1 MSYLLSLPFPQSR
14 LCLSWFM
21 TLFYGEHFSV
31 ASENGAWERRTFFE
45 TLQVYSSFPDK
56 TNSLAELKK
65 KKNLGSVLGYSF

>member
-1 MSYLLSLPFPQSR
+1 
-14 LCLSWFM
+14 M
-21 TLFYGEHFSV
+21 TLFCGEHFSV

-65 KKNLGSVLGYSF
+65 KKNLGFVLGYSF

>member
-1 MSYLLSLPFPQSR
+1 
-14 LCLSWFM
+14 M

-65 KKNLGSVLGYSF
+65 KKKSRLCAWIQFLTMMCTDFNF